1 MYIVLPEH
9 IRQSRGSRKSAKQ
22 KIVICS
28 INAEMVNGL
37 TSIALFQATD
47 HSKLYNNNSFTIL
60 ATFTHSYTD
69 GRGCPAS
76 CQLHIRSNLGFSNL
90 LKGTSACS
98 WGSRGLA
105 LWWIDKLLFIL
116 SFSRLLTDSLLL
128 STGVLCPQ
136 PSEGDHVYTSTQTGH
151 TGVDHRK
158 DAQTGCKWFYSK

>member
-1 MYIVLPEH
+1 MYIVLSEH
-9 IRQSRGSRKSAKQ
+9 IRQRRGSRKSAKQ

-28 INAEMVNGL
+28 IKTEMVNGF

-47 HSKLYNNNSFTIL
+47 CSKLYNNNSFTI
-60 ATFTHSYTD
+60 A
-69 GRGCPAS
+69 RGS
-76 CQLHIRSNLGFSNL
+76 V
-90 LKGTSACS
+90 TCS
-98 WGSRGLA
+98 RVLQHAAGGAGVLA
-105 LWWIDKLLFIL
+105 LWLMDELLFLL